1 MATIGKLWC
10 IKAAREAGDN
20 VQPLEASFEM
30 ELHRI
35 VFLIIFF
42 LLCLQM
48 FLAVSHFH
56 QALAYLALL
65 PLPPDATF
73 SLCNK
78 QHTTMKLL
86 RQVSIYCRAAPP
98 KQALSLIVR
107 KPLFIFYADSGVYIA
122 ICRASFGQ
130 GVTDKFCP

>member
-1 MATIGKLWC
+1 MTLLYICSSEEEKARLMATIGKLWC

-65 PLPPDATF
+65 PLPPDAISEF
-73 SLCNK
+73 LVC
-78 QHTTMKLL
+78 
-86 RQVSIYCRAAPP
+86 
-98 KQALSLIVR
+98 
-107 KPLFIFYADSGVYIA
+107 A
-122 ICRASFGQ
+122 INNIQ
-130 GVTDKFCP
+130 P